1 MFSTQQQPSTES
13 QTHKEQQMSDIKI
26 EVNCATGEVTE
37 VPLTAEEIQQRELD
51 AIAAAT
57 AKAEADAIAATEA
70 DAKASAQAKLA
81 ALGLTAEEIAAL
93 AK

>member
-1 MFSTQQQPSTES
+1 
-13 QTHKEQQMSDIKI
+13 MSDTPIKI
-26 EVNCATGEVTE
+26 EVNCATGIAVE

-57 AKAEADAIAATEA
+57 AQAEREATEQAAA
-70 DAKASAQAKLA
+70 DAKASAQSKLA
-81 ALGLTAEEIAAL
+81 ALGLTPEEIAAL

>member
-1 MFSTQQQPSTES
+1 
-13 QTHKEQQMSDIKI
+13 MSDTPIKI
-26 EVNCATGEVTE
+26 EVNCATGIAVE
-37 VPLTAEEIQQRELD
+37 VPLTAEEIAQREVD

-57 AKAEADAIAATEA
+57 AQAEREATEAAAA

>member
-1 MFSTQQQPSTES
+1 L
-13 QTHKEQQMSDIKI
+13 SDTPIKI
-26 EVNCATGEVTE
+26 EVNCATGIAVE

-57 AKAEADAIAATEA
+57 AKAEADALAAAEA

-81 ALGLTAEEIAAL
+81 ALGLTDEEIAAL

>member
-1 MFSTQQQPSTES
+1 MTDTP
-13 QTHKEQQMSDIKI
+13 IKI
-26 EVNCATGEVTE
+26 EVNCATGIAVE
-37 VPLTAEEIQQRELD
+37 VPLTQDEIQQRELD

-57 AKAEADAIAATEA
+57 AKAEADALAQAEA
-70 DAKASAQAKLA
+70 EAKESAKAKLA

>member
-1 MFSTQQQPSTES
+1 MTEVP
-13 QTHKEQQMSDIKI
+13 IKI
-26 EVNCATGEVTE
+26 EVNCATGIAVE

-57 AKAEADAIAATEA
+57 AKAEADALAQAEA
-70 DAKASAQAKLA
+70 DAKESAKAKLA
-81 ALGLTAEEIAAL
+81 SLGLTQEEIAAL